1 MHCLFQ
7 NLDVNTVRFRFD
19 GEPINE
25 VDTPESLEMDDGDTI
40 EVYLQQTGGMS
51 ECVWTLNLKS

>member
-1 MHCLFQ
+1 
-7 NLDVNTVRFRFD
+7 LDVNTVRFRFD